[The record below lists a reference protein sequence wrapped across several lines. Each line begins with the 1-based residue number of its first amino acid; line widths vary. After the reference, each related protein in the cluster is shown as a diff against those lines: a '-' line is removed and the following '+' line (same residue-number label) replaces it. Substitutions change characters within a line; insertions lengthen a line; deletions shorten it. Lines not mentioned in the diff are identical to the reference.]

1 MWKNRLKELLY
12 ILENS
17 NVNEIDV
24 TFFGIRYRVVKE
36 PNVHDESIPITA
48 NKYRDDSNETT
59 KLEESID
66 QKVEESKETEDVEVL
81 SPMPGT
87 FYRSPSPD
95 DASFVNEGDSV
106 NKGDTLCIIEA
117 MKIMNEIEAEENGI
131 IQKTE
136 IDPNQRDEY
145 RSCYM
150 REQLS
155 DLPSLNFDKVVN
167 KT

>member
-36 PNVHDESIPITA
+36 PSVNNESIQTTE
-48 NKYRDDSNETT
+48 NKGRITT
-59 KLEESID
+59 KETAELEKNID
-66 QKVEESKETEDVEVL
+66 QTDDKSQEIDGLEVL

-87 FYRSPSPD
+87 FYKSSSPD
-95 DASFVNEGDSV
+95 DAPFVNEGDPV

-131 IQKTE
+131 IQKVLVE
-136 IDPNQRDEY
+136 DGHAVEFNQPLFLINPN
-145 RSCYM
+145 
-150 REQLS
+150 
-155 DLPSLNFDKVVN
+155 
-167 KT
+167 

>member
-36 PNVHDESIPITA
+36 PSINNESIQTTE
-48 NKYRDDSNETT
+48 NGERFDSKETT
-59 KLEESID
+59 NLEKSID
-66 QKVEESKETEDVEVL
+66 QKDDKSKEIEGVEIL

-87 FYRSPSPD
+87 FYKSPSPD

-131 IQKTE
+131 IQKILVE
-136 IDPNQRDEY
+136 DGHAVEFNQPLFLINPN
-145 RSCYM
+145 
-150 REQLS
+150 
-155 DLPSLNFDKVVN
+155 
-167 KT
+167 

>member
-36 PNVHDESIPITA
+36 PSINNESLTATKNKLINDSKQTTDSDESIEK
-48 NKYRDDSNETT
+48 N
-59 KLEESID
+59 
-66 QKVEESKETEDVEVL
+66 VEESKKVDGLEVL

-95 DASFVNEGDSV
+95 DAFFVNEGDSV
-106 NKGDTLCIIEA
+106 DKGDTLCIIEA
-117 MKIMNEIEAEENGI
+117 MKIMNEIEAEENGK
-131 IQKTE
+131 IQKILVE
-136 IDPNQRDEY
+136 NGHAVEFNQP
-145 RSCYM
+145 
-150 REQLS
+150 LFIIN
-155 DLPSLNFDKVVN
+155 PK
-167 KT
+167 